1 MTAKPTLR
9 TFVRAPV
16 ARLQASVPTFKST
29 WTDRTTAWR
38 SGKARPTPG
47 LAVLAGLL
55 VLSGCASYGGATLL
69 YVPIDVTPPLGFTLP
84 KPDAIRTPTGT
95 RFHGSICRRSTAM
108 SPTRVRLEL
117 FDARGEV
124 IASASTPL
132 WGLRGR
138 ARHCAYY
145 DVPTNWTVSAAERVR
160 VCAPRS
166 DTSCGHVSDESKSR
180 AGASRQFNET
190 SPRPEG

>member
-16 ARLQASVPTFKST
+16 ARQASVPTFKST
-29 WTDRTTAWR
+29 WTDRTSAWR
-38 SGKARPTPG
+38 SGKPRPMPG
-47 LAVLAGLL
+47 LALLAGLL
-55 VLSGCASYGGATLL
+55 VLSGCATYGGATLL
-69 YVPIDVTPPLGFTLP
+69 HVPIDVTPPLGFALP

-117 FDARGEV
+117 IGARGEV

-138 ARHCAYY
+138 ARHCAFY

-160 VCAPRS
+160 VCALRS
-166 DTSCGHVSDESKSR
+166 DTSCGGVSEETKSR
-180 AGASRQFNET
+180 TRKSRPVNET
-190 SPRPEG
+190 SPPPEG